1 MNTTVTATEPTLRV
15 MTWNVLR
22 FENWAERQAA
32 IEAVIRSEDP
42 DILLLQEV
50 ATAEG
55 QSESLAEKL
64 GFHEFHTTDTD
75 PASAYMG
82 NAILSRWPLVDSV
95 DTRLPGA
102 DGRPAHRS
110 LLSARVDTP
119 WGRWPIACT
128 HLDHRF
134 DDSELRC
141 RQVDAVVDVVA
152 DLRGDPDRDRP
163 VILGGDFNAV
173 PDSDEIRRLTGRAA
187 PHRRGLVFNDMWEM
201 AGVGPGWTWSADN
214 PMLAEANW
222 PNRRLDYLFV
232 SWPRPKP
239 GGRPRSIRLTG
250 VQPVDGIQPSD
261 HYAVVADV
269 RV

>member
-1 MNTTVTATEPTLRV
+1 MNTTAPPTMRL
-15 MTWNVLR
+15 MTWNLLR
-22 FENWAERQAA
+22 FDNWAERQAA
-32 IEAVIRSEDP
+32 IESVIRTEEP
-42 DILLLQEV
+42 DIVLLQEV
-50 ATAEG
+50 ATSER
-55 QSESLAEKL
+55 QSERLAEKL
-64 GFHEFHTTDTD
+64 GFHEFHTSDTD

-82 NAILSRWPLVDSV
+82 NAVLSRWPLANAVDS
-95 DTRLPGA
+95 RLPGI
-102 DGRPAHRS
+102 DGRPAYRS
-110 LLSARVDTP
+110 LLTAHASTP
-119 WGRWPIACT
+119 WGPWPIACT

-152 DLRGDPDRDRP
+152 ELRGDPDRDRP

-173 PDSDEIRRLTGRAA
+173 PDSDEIRRLTGRTT
-187 PHRRGLVFNDMWEM
+187 PRRRGLVFNDMWEM

-232 SWPRPKP
+232 SWPRLKP
-239 GGRPRSIRLTG
+239 AGRPVSIRLAGTRAI
-250 VQPVDGIQPSD
+250 DGIQPSD